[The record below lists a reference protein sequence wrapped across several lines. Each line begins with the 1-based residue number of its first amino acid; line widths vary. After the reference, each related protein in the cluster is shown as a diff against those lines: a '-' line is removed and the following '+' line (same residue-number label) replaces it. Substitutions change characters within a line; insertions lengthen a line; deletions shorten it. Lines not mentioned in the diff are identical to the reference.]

1 MKLYIAGGVYE
12 HGRNCFYISRENERN
27 VMVDCGVKAG
37 STDYYPLL
45 DEWQKKEVIYSQP
58 YGLMEN
64 EKIFP

>member
-58 YGLMEN
+58 
-64 EKIFP
+64 